1 MAPGVDILAAVP
13 PLRDEP
19 GLPIGKKPSNFG
31 LKSGTYM
38 ACPHASGAAAFIKS
52 VHPNWRTSMIK
63 SALMTTEE
71 DYLHFLCYYGYSETK
86 VKNMTK
92 TKFKCPKGS
101 RKELISMNIN
111 HPSISIGKLD
121 QNNPTQIVKRKVTNV
136 GSTNA
141 SYESRVYAPMGLM
154 VKVSPNKITEFVSFL
169 PLMYIK
175 DVV

>member
-1 MAPGVDILAAVP
+1 
-13 PLRDEP
+13 
-19 GLPIGKKPSNFG
+19 
-31 LKSGTYM
+31 
-38 ACPHASGAAAFIKS
+38 
-52 VHPNWRTSMIK
+52 
-63 SALMTTEE
+63 
-71 DYLHFLCYYGYSETK
+71 
-86 VKNMTK
+86 MTK